1 MSVCVE
7 KLPHSCGTD
16 RGLQVFQQEDGSY
29 NGHCF
34 SCGIHVP
41 DPYKERPDY
50 KPEAKVKT
58 EEDIKQE
65 LAEIRKLRAIELP
78 ERMLK
83 KESLSHF
90 GIRVGFSEQDGKTP
104 MLAAFP
110 YRVDGKVT
118 GAKMA
123 TLSKPKKVW
132 SVGRMKGVDLFG
144 WKEAVATGDKRLYIT
159 EGEFDAVAL
168 WQVICESNKGD
179 FAGNIPAV
187 VSIPHGAASAA
198 RDIGRLLPKIRQ
210 HFKEVVLVFDMDEP
224 GRKAAEEVC
233 KILPDAM
240 SAELPAKDANE
251 CLMEGYKKALFNAV
265 RFKAAKPK
273 NSRIVDAESLH
284 EAAKEPAAYGV
295 SWPWDYVTDKTRGIR
310 KGETIYIGAAQ
321 KMGKSEVVN
330 AVGAH
335 MIKEHGWT
343 VLMAKPE
350 EANKKTYKLMCG
362 KIVGK
367 VFHDPNIPF
376 DYDAYDRAGEMLR
389 GKLKLINI
397 YQHLGWET
405 LKADIVFAATNGVD
419 AVFIDP
425 ITNLTNGM
433 NAADAN
439 TKLQEVAQ
447 ELSAMAKDLN
457 IVIFIFC
464 HLRNKEGGKPHDR
477 GGEVLTSEFA
487 GSRAMGRSC
496 NYMFGIEGNKDPE
509 LSEEQR
515 NVRTLVLLDDREF
528 GEVGRCQLQWQKHTG
543 MFKEI

>member
-1 MSVCVE
+1 MSTCVE

-16 RGLQVFQQEDGSY
+16 GGLQVFQQEDGSY

-34 SCGIHVP
+34 SCGMHVP

-50 KPEAKVKT
+50 KPEVKVKT
-58 EEDIKQE
+58 EADIKAE
-65 LAEIRKLRAIELP
+65 LQEIRKLKAIELP
-78 ERMLK
+78 ERILK
-83 KESLSHF
+83 KESLEHF
-90 GIRVGFSEQDGKTP
+90 GVRIGFSEQDGKTP

-110 YRVDGKVT
+110 YRVDKNVT

-132 SVGRMKGVDLFG
+132 SVGKMKGVDLFG

-159 EGEFDAVAL
+159 EGEFDCIAL
-168 WQVICESNKGD
+168 WQVIRENNKGEY
-179 FAGNIPAV
+179 AGNIPAV

-198 RDIGRLLPKIRQ
+198 QDIGRVLQKIKQ
-210 HFKEVVLVFDMDEP
+210 HFKEIVLVFDMDEA
-224 GRKAAEEVC
+224 GRKASEEVC
-233 KILPDAM
+233 KILPEAM

-251 CLMEGYKKALFNAV
+251 CLVEGYKKALFNAV
-265 RFKAAKPK
+265 RFKAVKPK

-284 EAAKEPAAYGV
+284 EEAKEAAEFGV
-295 SWPWDYVTDKTRGIR
+295 SWPWQYVTDKTRGIR

-335 MIKEHGWT
+335 LIKEHGWT

-362 KIVGK
+362 KAVGK

-376 DYDAYDRAGEMLR
+376 DYDAYDRAGELLR

-464 HLRNKEGGKPHDR
+464 HLRNKEGGKSHDR

-496 NYMFGIEGNKDPE
+496 NYMLGIEGNKDPE
-509 LSEEQR
+509 LPEEQR

-543 MFKEI
+543 MFREL

>member
-1 MSVCVE
+1 MSTCVE

-34 SCGIHVP
+34 SCGVHVP

-50 KPEAKVKT
+50 KPEVKVKT
-58 EEDIKQE
+58 EADIKAE
-65 LAEIRKLRAIELP
+65 LQEIRKLKAIELP

-83 KESLSHF
+83 KESLEHF
-90 GIRVGFSEQDGKTP
+90 GVRIGFSEQDGKTP

-110 YRVDGKVT
+110 YRVDKNVT

-132 SVGRMKGVDLFG
+132 SVGKMKGVDLFG

-159 EGEFDAVAL
+159 EGEFDCVAL
-168 WQVICESNKGD
+168 WQVIRENNKGEY
-179 FAGNIPAV
+179 AGNIPAV

-198 RDIGRLLPKIRQ
+198 RDIGRVLQKIKQ
-210 HFKEVVLVFDMDEP
+210 HFKEVVLVFDMDEA
-224 GRKAAEEVC
+224 GRKASEEVC
-233 KILPDAM
+233 KILPEAM

-251 CLMEGYKKALFNAV
+251 CLIEGYKKALFNAV
-265 RFKAAKPK
+265 RFKAVKPK

-284 EAAKEPAAYGV
+284 EEAKEAAEFGV
-295 SWPWDYVTDKTRGIR
+295 SWPWRYVTDKTRGIR
-310 KGETIYIGAAQ
+310 KGETIYLGGAA

-330 AVGAH
+330 TIGAH
-335 MIKEHGWT
+335 LIKEHGWT

-367 VFHDPNIPF
+367 VFHDPNIQF
-376 DYDAYDRAGEMLR
+376 DYDAYDKAGVILR

-439 TKLQEVAQ
+439 TKLQEIAQ

-464 HLRNKEGGKPHDR
+464 HLRNKEGGKSHER

-509 LSEEQR
+509 LPEEQR

-543 MFKEI
+543 MFREL

>member
-1 MSVCVE
+1 MSTCVE

-34 SCGIHVP
+34 SCGMHVP

-50 KPEAKVKT
+50 KPEVKVKT
-58 EEDIKQE
+58 EADIKAE
-65 LAEIRKLRAIELP
+65 LQEIRKLKAIELP
-78 ERMLK
+78 ERILK
-83 KESLSHF
+83 KESLEHF
-90 GIRVGFSEQDGKTP
+90 GVRIGFSEQDGKTP

-110 YRVDGKVT
+110 YRVDKNVT

-132 SVGRMKGVDLFG
+132 SVGKMKGVDLFG

-159 EGEFDAVAL
+159 EGEFDCIAL
-168 WQVICESNKGD
+168 WQVIRENNKGEY
-179 FAGNIPAV
+179 AGNIPAV

-198 RDIGRLLPKIRQ
+198 RDIGRVLQKIKQ
-210 HFKEVVLVFDMDEP
+210 HFKEIVLVFDMDEA
-224 GRKAAEEVC
+224 GRKASEGVC
-233 KILPDAM
+233 KILPEAM

-251 CLMEGYKKALFNAV
+251 CLVEGYKKALFNAV
-265 RFKAAKPK
+265 RFKAVKPK

-284 EAAKEPAAYGV
+284 EEAKEAAEFGV
-295 SWPWDYVTDKTRGIR
+295 SWPWQYVTDKTRGIR

-330 AVGAH
+330 VVGAH
-335 MIKEHGWT
+335 LIKEHGWT

-362 KIVGK
+362 KAVGK

-376 DYDAYDRAGEMLR
+376 DYDAYDRAGELLR

-464 HLRNKEGGKPHDR
+464 HLRNKEGGKSHDR

-509 LSEEQR
+509 LPEEQR

-543 MFKEI
+543 MFREL

>member
-1 MSVCVE
+1 MSTCVE

-16 RGLQVFQQEDGSY
+16 RGLQVFLQEDGSY

-34 SCGIHVP
+34 SCGMHVA

-50 KPEAKVKT
+50 KPEVKVKT
-58 EEDIKQE
+58 EADIKAE
-65 LAEIRKLRAIELP
+65 LQEIRKLKAIELP

-83 KESLSHF
+83 KESLEHF
-90 GIRVGFSEQDGKTP
+90 GVRIGFSEQDGKTP

-110 YRVDGKVT
+110 YRVDKNVT

-159 EGEFDAVAL
+159 EGEFDCIAL
-168 WQVICESNKGD
+168 WQVIRENNKGEY
-179 FAGNIPAV
+179 AGNIPAV

-198 RDIGRLLPKIRQ
+198 RDIGRVLQKIKQ
-210 HFKEVVLVFDMDEP
+210 HFKEIVLVFDMDEA
-224 GRKAAEEVC
+224 GRKASEEVC
-233 KILPDAM
+233 KILPEAM

-265 RFKAAKPK
+265 RFKAVKPK

-284 EAAKEPAAYGV
+284 EEAKEAAEFGV
-295 SWPWDYVTDKTRGIR
+295 SWPWQYVTDKTRGIR

-330 AVGAH
+330 AIGAH
-335 MIKEHGWT
+335 LIKEHGWA

-362 KIVGK
+362 KAVGK

-376 DYDAYDRAGEMLR
+376 DYDAYDRAGELLR

-397 YQHLGWET
+397 YQHLGWDT

-439 TKLQEVAQ
+439 TKLQEIAQ

-464 HLRNKEGGKPHDR
+464 HLRNKEGGKSHDR

-509 LSEEQR
+509 LPEEQR

-543 MFKEI
+543 MFMEL

>member
-34 SCGIHVP
+34 SCGMHVP

-50 KPEAKVKT
+50 KPEVRVKT
-58 EEDIKQE
+58 EEDIKAE
-65 LAEIRKLRAIELP
+65 LQEIRKLKAIELP

-83 KESLSHF
+83 KESLEHF
-90 GIRVGFSEQDGKTP
+90 GVRIGFSEQDGKTP

-110 YRVDGKVT
+110 YRVDKNVT

-132 SVGRMKGVDLFG
+132 SVGKMKGVDLFG

-159 EGEFDAVAL
+159 EGEFDCVAL
-168 WQVICESNKGD
+168 WQVIRENNKGEY
-179 FAGNIPAV
+179 AGNIPAV

-198 RDIGRLLPKIRQ
+198 RDIGRVLQKIKQ
-210 HFKEVVLVFDMDEP
+210 HFKEIVLVFDMDEA
-224 GRKAAEEVC
+224 GRKASEEVC
-233 KILPDAM
+233 KILPEAM

-251 CLMEGYKKALFNAV
+251 CLIEGYKKALFNAV
-265 RFKAAKPK
+265 RFKAVKPK

-284 EAAKEPAAYGV
+284 EEAKEAAEFGV
-295 SWPWDYVTDKTRGIR
+295 SWPWQYVTDKTRGIR

-330 AVGAH
+330 AIGAH
-335 MIKEHGWT
+335 LIKEHGWT

-362 KIVGK
+362 KAVGK
-367 VFHDPNIPF
+367 VFHDPNIQF
-376 DYDAYDRAGEMLR
+376 DYDAYDRAGELLR

-405 LKADIVFAATNGVD
+405 LKADIVFAATNGAD

-464 HLRNKEGGKPHDR
+464 HLRNKEGGKSHDR

-509 LSEEQR
+509 LPEEQR

-543 MFKEI
+543 MFRGL

>member
-1 MSVCVE
+1 MSTCVE

-16 RGLQVFQQEDGSY
+16 RGLQVFLQEDGSY

-34 SCGIHVP
+34 SCGMHVA

-50 KPEAKVKT
+50 KPEVKVKT
-58 EEDIKQE
+58 EADIKAE
-65 LAEIRKLRAIELP
+65 LQEIRKLKAIELP

-83 KESLSHF
+83 KESLEHF
-90 GIRVGFSEQDGKTP
+90 GVRIGFSEQDGKTP

-110 YRVDGKVT
+110 YRVDKNVT

-159 EGEFDAVAL
+159 EGEFDCIAL
-168 WQVICESNKGD
+168 WQVIRENNKGEY
-179 FAGNIPAV
+179 AGNIPAV

-198 RDIGRLLPKIRQ
+198 RDIGRVLQKIKQ
-210 HFKEVVLVFDMDEP
+210 HFKEIVLVFDMDEV
-224 GRKAAEEVC
+224 GRKASEEVC
-233 KILPDAM
+233 KILPEAM

-265 RFKAAKPK
+265 RFKAVKPK

-284 EAAKEPAAYGV
+284 EEAKEAAEFGV
-295 SWPWDYVTDKTRGIR
+295 SWPWQYVTAKTRGIR

-330 AVGAH
+330 ATGAH
-335 MIKEHGWT
+335 LIKEHGWT

-362 KIVGK
+362 KVVGK

-376 DYDAYDRAGEMLR
+376 DYDAYDRAGELLR

-397 YQHLGWET
+397 YQHLGWDT

-439 TKLQEVAQ
+439 TKLQEIAQ

-464 HLRNKEGGKPHDR
+464 HLRNKEGGKSHDR

-509 LSEEQR
+509 LPEEQR

-543 MFKEI
+543 MFREL